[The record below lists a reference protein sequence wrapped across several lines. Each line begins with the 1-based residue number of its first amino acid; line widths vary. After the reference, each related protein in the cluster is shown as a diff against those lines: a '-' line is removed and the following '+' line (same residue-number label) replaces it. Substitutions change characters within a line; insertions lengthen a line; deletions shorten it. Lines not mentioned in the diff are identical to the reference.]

1 MSPADFIRSALRR
14 EARLPQAAR
23 SSVMERRAARGGPL
37 TELPG
42 NHPLSTA
49 IEAVACTRAQ
59 CANVSAVMLGSLIAT
74 LEGAHWSRALA
85 GTAAA
90 ALAGL
95 GVLLAFR
102 IQHRHDCVIE
112 LILDGHEDVVLPIVQ
127 RERDRLLSVTTRAQL
142 ADTMAQVARE
152 ATSIPRRTVRLTPP
166 LFAPRIVAPAAD
178 ALREISALLEAGPT
192 AARGV
197 ARTERL
203 LGLATSPLYGGDTGV
218 LRDELNAIHEL
229 LADHS
234 ASASAEGELDDAPPA
249 RLLRRQ

>member
-1 MSPADFIRSALRR
+1 MSVN
-14 EARLPQAAR
+14 EQ
-23 SSVMERRAARGGPL
+23 RAARGGPL
-37 TELPG
+37 TGLPG

-49 IEAVACTRAQ
+49 IDAVASTRAQ
-59 CANVSAVMLGSLIAT
+59 CTNVGAVMLGSIIAT

-102 IQHRHDCVIE
+102 VQHRHDCVIE
-112 LILDGHEDVVLPIVQ
+112 LILDGHEDIVLPIVE

-166 LFAPRIVAPAAD
+166 LFAPRIVAPGAD
-178 ALREISALLEAGPT
+178 ALLEISALLQAGPT
-192 AARGV
+192 AARGI

-203 LGLATSPLYGGDTGV
+203 LGLATSPLYGDDIGA
-218 LRDELNAIHEL
+218 LHDELNAIRAL

-234 ASASAEGELDDAPPA
+234 PSARRRKGA
-249 RLLRRQ
+249 R